1 MRLNYTNKN
10 FFKAIFD
17 WLLRLLNNLFCLF
30 NKNKLQQVLSGKGLD
45 YIGSKNEYSEEE
57 MLIQDLK
64 EAKNEWLNA
73 DLNFQYV
80 VENEFIEYYTYRLKA
95 AQIKYEYFLKKA
107 KEKGIRVNI
116 FENDI
121 AAKNDHIS
129 INFNSKGA
137 SFQKGTSATVLKSN
151 VSRIA
156 STGSGIPVNIEK

>member
-80 VENEFIEYYTYRLKA
+80 VEMNLLSIIHTGLK
-95 AQIKYEYFLKKA
+95 QRK
-107 KEKGIRVNI
+107 
-116 FENDI
+116 
-121 AAKNDHIS
+121 
-129 INFNSKGA
+129 
-137 SFQKGTSATVLKSN
+137 
-151 VSRIA
+151 
-156 STGSGIPVNIEK
+156 